1 VNRKKL
7 SGIGCML
14 AAMAIGL
21 SHASAAQK
29 AEPEGPLTA
38 AGEKLL
44 EQYSAMLTALQAEIV
59 KSVPKIEEGKKAA
72 FLKAYAAEAAAKSAE
87 DATLNVSLRAKDTK
101 EKEAASKACQEAA
114 KAFAQAQKD
123 TLTAAKLILADVG
136 KFLTSD
142 KLDAP
147 LIRCAVLANATPR
160 GLAEFAQQGK
170 QEAALCACQAGI
182 GPLCSG

>member
-1 VNRKKL
+1 
-7 SGIGCML
+7 
-14 AAMAIGL
+14 
-21 SHASAAQK
+21 
-29 AEPEGPLTA
+29 
-38 AGEKLL
+38 
-44 EQYSAMLTALQAEIV
+44 MLTALQAEIV
-59 KSVPKIEEGKKAA
+59 KSVPKTDEKKKAA